1 MEIDEN
7 NRVNSLI
14 ERGGLPEGTI
24 RVVASIYGECPD
36 AESSYE
42 TKAAAQ

>member
-24 RVVASIYGECPD
+24 RVVASIYVECPGC
-36 AESSYE
+36 EV
-42 TKAAAQ
+42 KL